1 MSMKMVRKTYGT
13 QKNILAMAGDWHAI
27 ERDIP
32 QNSPLAV
39 VEDGRKIV
47 KIGTPYPSNDA
58 SCIGLV
64 FNDYDVTDGD
74 VVASIL
80 IDGKVEER
88 KLPVAL
94 TSAAKAALKAN
105 GLIIFPMADIT
116 VQATLEA
123 VAVDVDAGLTSGD
136 FSADVLMNGQIFREG
151 AVPVLSNWTISGEG
165 ATKLTVKEVEYLN
178 ESTVRVYFSV
188 ETGETTAVGNL
199 TIVPKAA
206 AVGNGVIPATAA
218 KIAVVA

>member
-1 MSMKMVRKTYGT
+1 MSLAMVRKKYGT
-13 QKNILAMAGDWHAI
+13 QKNILAMADDWHAI
-27 ERDIP
+27 ERFIP
-32 QNSPLAV
+32 QNSALAV

-58 SCIGLV
+58 NCIGLV

-74 VVASIL
+74 VVASVL

-116 VQATLEA
+116 VTATVEA
-123 VAVDVDAGLTSGD
+123 IAATVPAGITEGT
-136 FSADVLMNGQIFREG
+136 FYADVLMNGQIYRESEVTKL
-151 AVPVLSNWTISGEG
+151 ANWTIAGEG
-165 ATKLTVKEVEYLN
+165 ATKLTVTEIEYLN
-178 ESTVRVYFSV
+178 EATVRVHFKV
-188 ETGETTAVGNL
+188 TTGETTAVGNL
-199 TIVPKAA
+199 TVVPKAIA
-206 AVGNGVIPATAA
+206 TGNGVVPSAA
-218 KIAVVA
+218 ARIAVVA